1 MAMTLVFFVFKELNS
16 HFLQTIEA
24 IVLSCIV
31 SNYNFHRL
39 WFMLPW
45 NQPANQPTRQPARQ
59 PSNIFK
65 AQHAFGKAGHNIDE

>member
-1 MAMTLVFFVFKELNS
+1 MAMTMTMTLTLVFFVFKELNS

-39 WFMLPW
+39 
-45 NQPANQPTRQPARQ
+45 
-59 PSNIFK
+59 
-65 AQHAFGKAGHNIDE
+65 